1 MIRPSRIAPI
11 IMLNESLG
19 LTDLSGSPMCINTMK
34 VLTRANEDDG
44 ITLTKSGAFNR
55 KFVTWAAEDFRWPGY
70 EPEELY
76 RLNKVLNEWD
86 FPPLAVM
93 HELLI
98 GARMIRRNKNKALLT
113 KAGKAMLGD
122 HGALQAELFDTYL
135 TDYDFL
141 GHDRFPIEQDDADL
155 VHFLGVIKDRLD
167 DWVPMTELAGWC
179 LPVDHI
185 TKYRFSPV
193 EDACYYLLSRLVRPL
208 TWLGMVERAPNAERC
223 GSVYDLRYRKTPLL
237 GRFLFFKMVQKGS
250 WTIH

>member
-11 IMLNESLG
+11 IMLNESLR

-34 VLTRANEDDG
+34 VLMRASEDDG
-44 ITLTKSGAFNR
+44 IMLTKSGAFNR

-98 GARMIRRNKNKALLT
+98 GARMIRRYKNKALLT
-113 KAGKAMLGD
+113 KAGKAMIGD
-122 HGALQAELFDTYL
+122 YGALQAGLFDTYF
-135 TDYDFL
+135 TGYDFL
-141 GHDRFPIEQDDADL
+141 GHDRFPIDHDDTDL
-155 VHFLGVIKDRLD
+155 VHFLGVIKNRLD

-179 LPVDHI
+179 LPIDLI
-185 TKYRFSPV
+185 TSYRFSPV

-208 TWLGMVERAPNAERC
+208 AWLGMVERDPNSEQYS
-223 GSVYDLRYRKTPLL
+223 SVYDLRYRKTPLF
-237 GRFLFFKMVQKGS
+237 GRFLTFKMVRNGG
-250 WTIH
+250 WMIH